1 MLKIKNMPTVSGD
14 AIREEFNIDIF
25 KCEFTEMAE
34 NGSYVVLNLNDDA
47 IEDLKDSIEWEQGK
61 SSIRLNKLINQLN
74 LVEKLRELGYTDEI
88 LVFVFW

>member
-25 KCEFTEMAE
+25 ECEFTEMAE
-34 NGSYVVLNLNDDA
+34 NGSYVTLRLDDDA
-47 IEDLKDSIEWEQGK
+47 VEDLKNSIEWQQ
-61 SSIRLNKLINQLN
+61 SNPSRYLNKLRNQLN

-88 LVFVFW
+88 LVFVSW

>member
-25 KCEFTEMAE
+25 ECEFTEMAE
-34 NGSYVVLNLNDDA
+34 NGSYVILNLNDKA
-47 IEDLKDSIEWEQGK
+47 VKNLKDSIDWEQGK
-61 SSIRLNKLINQLN
+61 SFHRLNKLKNELN